1 LFGLSFQLKAER
13 KKMILT
19 GEEILAAVQMED
31 IRIEPFNKSQLNPNS
46 YDLRLSRHVMRYK
59 DPVLDA
65 KLELETEEFLIQEEG
80 ILLLPGELY
89 LMATAE
95 TTSTYKHVPIIEGR
109 SSIGRLGVN
118 IHATAGF
125 GDIGFSGTWTLEV
138 SVVRPVRIYAG
149 MRFCQVYFTKCNS
162 TDPQSWYDGKYL
174 GQIKPRASKIWAE
187 AHEWYR

>member
-1 LFGLSFQLKAER
+1 
-13 KKMILT
+13 MILT
-19 GEEILAAVQMED
+19 GQEIEAAVLREEI
-31 IRIEPFNKSQLNPNS
+31 RIAPFNKSQLNPNS
-46 YDLRLSRHVMRYK
+46 YDLRLGHHVLRYK

-65 KLELETEEFLIQEEG
+65 KKELETESLTITEEG

-95 TTSTYKHVPIIEGR
+95 ATSTYKHVPIIEGR

-149 MRFCQVYFTKCNS
+149 MRFCQVYFTKVDGPI
-162 TDPQSWYDGKYL
+162 DPQEWYDGKYL
-174 GQIKPRASKIWAE
+174 GQTLPRASKIWAE

>member
-1 LFGLSFQLKAER
+1 
-13 KKMILT
+13 MILT
-19 GEEILAAVQMED
+19 GEEILAAVEATD
-31 IRIEPFNKSQLNPNS
+31 IRIDPFNRSQLNPNS

-65 KLELETEEFLIQEEG
+65 KLELETEEFLINEDG

-95 TTSTYKHVPIIEGR
+95 CTSTVKYVPIIEGR

-118 IHATAGF
+118 IHAPAGF
-125 GDIGFSGTWTLEV
+125 GDVGFSGTWTLEV

-149 MRFCQVYFTKCNS
+149 MRVCQVYFTKCNP
-162 TDPQSWYDGKYL
+162 TDPQKWYDGKYL
-174 GQIKPRASKIWAE
+174 GQTKPRPSKIWSE
-187 AHEWYR
+187 AYEWYR